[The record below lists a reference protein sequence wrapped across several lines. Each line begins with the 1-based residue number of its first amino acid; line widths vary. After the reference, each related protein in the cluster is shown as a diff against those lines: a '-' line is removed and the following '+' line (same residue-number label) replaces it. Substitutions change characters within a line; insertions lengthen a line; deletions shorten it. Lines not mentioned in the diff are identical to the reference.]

1 MEVNKK
7 LRKLM
12 FLIDVCFFKW
22 LNELQISCPRIL
34 RWNFDSILRKEKMRS
49 GRENLQRTGSARL
62 ATGCVGSLPNRRRI
76 GFHSFAEFGASR
88 RQTGQHPHLGNSTS
102 SHEIIRFWI

>member
-7 LRKLM
+7 LRKLI
-12 FLIDVCFFKW
+12 FLIDVCYFKW

-62 ATGCVGSLPNRRRI
+62 AT
-76 GFHSFAEFGASR
+76 
-88 RQTGQHPHLGNSTS
+88 
-102 SHEIIRFWI
+102 